1 MKHLRDFVS
10 SVPEYRRTGKGNF
23 RHKLED
29 MLMLVILGRLSKCI
43 TRADILQFGKQ
54 HLKRLQSQGMFRH
67 GLPSEATLCR
77 VSQGIDDE
85 KMAGCLAAFAE
96 IFRKEA
102 AVPGL
107 AEIICIDGKAT
118 RGTLYGNGRTP
129 NIVSAYSPDLGLTL
143 ATDACEEKS
152 NEIKSVPV
160 LLDKLDISGH
170 VITADAMSF
179 QKAIID
185 KIKGKGGDFVI
196 ELKAQT
202 KGPCAM
208 ALRMPLRT
216 PSRPTST
223 RKGLAWNMAGLRQGY
238 AGHTG
243 GKNSLPTGKNG
254 MGS

>member
-1 MKHLRDFVS
+1 
-10 SVPEYRRTGKGNF
+10 
-23 RHKLED
+23 
-29 MLMLVILGRLSKCI
+29 
-43 TRADILQFGKQ
+43 
-54 HLKRLQSQGMFRH
+54 
-67 GLPSEATLCR
+67 
-77 VSQGIDDE
+77 
-85 KMAGCLAAFAE
+85 MAGCLAAFAE

-196 ELKAQT
+196 ELKANQREADSHRNMYYYGEEVRRQACVRT
-202 KGPCAM
+202 A
-208 ALRMPLRT
+208 ALCVKP
-216 PSRPTST
+216 
-223 RKGLAWNMAGLRQGY
+223 GLRCRT
-238 AGHTG
+238 A
-243 GKNSLPTGKNG
+243 
-254 MGS
+254 

>member
-1 MKHLRDFVS
+1 MRRWPAAWLRL
-10 SVPEYRRTGKGNF
+10 RRFSARKQQF
-23 RHKLED
+23 RD
-29 MLMLVILGRLSKCI
+29 
-43 TRADILQFGKQ
+43 
-54 HLKRLQSQGMFRH
+54 
-67 GLPSEATLCR
+67 
-77 VSQGIDDE
+77 
-85 KMAGCLAAFAE
+85 
-96 IFRKEA
+96 
-102 AVPGL
+102 PGL

-196 ELKAQT
+196 ELKANQ
-202 KGPCAM
+202 
-208 ALRMPLRT
+208 RT

-254 MGS
+254 MGN